1 MASITDL
8 VLGLVT
14 LVLARRL
21 PRGGDASRYWHA
33 AFWWAA
39 ATALAGAV
47 QHGFLVGIPKVGA
60 ASWAVTSSMVVV
72 VMTFLLAATVV
83 EVLGKQRAVLFW
95 PMRAIGLIAY
105 AVIAATGHPSVTAI
119 LWCESLTMACVL
131 GLWTWAWLRG
141 HPTGRPML
149 VAIAVSIAAGL
160 LRLVPGAS
168 AAVRLDPDSAYHLGQ
183 IVGMLL
189 LFSAVAGSIRRQA
202 ELTAP
207 QPPR

>member
-1 MASITDL
+1 
-8 VLGLVT
+8 
-14 LVLARRL
+14 
-21 PRGGDASRYWHA
+21 
-33 AFWWAA
+33 
-39 ATALAGAV
+39 
-47 QHGFLVGIPKVGA
+47 
-60 ASWAVTSSMVVV
+60 MVVI

-95 PMRAIGLIAY
+95 PMRAVGLLAY
-105 AVIAATGHPSVTAI
+105 AVIAATGHPSVLAI

-149 VAIAVSIAAGL
+149 VAIGVSIAAGL
-160 LRLVPGAS
+160 LRLVPGAA

-189 LFSAVAGSIRRQA
+189 LFSAVAGSIRRTVA
-202 ELTAP
+202 LTGP
-207 QPPR
+207 LPPR